1 MTESAGTCRWGVL
14 GTASIAR
21 KVVRAMQQARHAR
34 PVAIASRS
42 LEKASAFAAEHG
54 LERAHGSYEALLA
67 DPEIDAVYIPLPTG
81 LRRDWV
87 LKAAAAGKHVLC
99 EKPVAP
105 HAAAVEEMI
114 EACAD
119 AGVQFMDGVM
129 FMHHARLALLRKH
142 LPDLGIVPTF
152 LDTSFT
158 FRADESFF
166 ASNIR
171 GSAELEPL
179 GAVGDLG
186 WYCVRIALVVM
197 DAMPVVVRARHHEMH
212 GDVPVHTTGEMEF
225 VGPEGP
231 RIARFQCSFRHPL
244 RQWVEIVGDDGTMWM
259 HDYVIGS
266 PTEAA
271 IDVETESSL
280 TEGDAA
286 HVRRRERLLVADCVQ
301 EAEMIERFSRIAS
314 GQEPVDPQWPRW
326 ALETQLVVD
335 AIMSSASVDGTDI
348 RLVER
353 S

>member
-1 MTESAGTCRWGVL
+1 MPESSGICRWGVL

-21 KVVRAMQQARHAR
+21 KVVRAINQARHAR

-42 LEKASAFAAEHG
+42 LEKAAAFAAEHG

-87 LKAAAAGKHVLC
+87 IRAAAAGKHVLC

-105 HAAAVEEMI
+105 HSAAVEEMI

-129 FMHHARLALLRKH
+129 FMHHARLDLLRTH
-142 LPDLGIVPTF
+142 LPDLGVVPTF
-152 LDTSFT
+152 LDTAFT

-166 ASNIR
+166 ESNIR
-171 GSAELEPL
+171 ASAALEPL
-179 GAVGDLG
+179 GAVGDVG

-197 DAMPVVVRARHHEMH
+197 DAMPVVVRARHHEFI
-212 GDVPVHTTGEMEF
+212 GEIPVHTTGELEF

-231 RIARFQCSFRHPL
+231 RVARFQCSFRHPL
-244 RQWVEIVGDDGTMWM
+244 RQWVEIVGEHGTMWM

-266 PTEAA
+266 PTEAV
-271 IDVETESSL
+271 IEVETESNL

-286 HVRRRERLLVADCVQ
+286 HVRRRERLAVVDCVQ
-301 EAEMIERFSRIAS
+301 ETEMIERFSRIAS
-314 GQEPVDPQWPRW
+314 GREPLDPQWPRW
-326 ALETQLVVD
+326 AWETQKVID
-335 AIMSSASVDGTDI
+335 AIMSSASADGADI
-348 RLVER
+348 VPT